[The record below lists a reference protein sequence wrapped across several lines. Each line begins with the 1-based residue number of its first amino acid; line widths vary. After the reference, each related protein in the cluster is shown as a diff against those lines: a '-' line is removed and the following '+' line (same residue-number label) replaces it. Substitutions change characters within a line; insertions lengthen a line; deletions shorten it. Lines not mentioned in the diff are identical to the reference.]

1 MPAIMLSTSPAPL
14 RHSFQ
19 ILRCR
24 SKIPTTSSP
33 PTRRPYRTGAAIKSR
48 AVASITPISPSRS
61 SISLPSSTTPSQCLR
76 HASTDPTSSTP
87 IASTIDLPSTSTRS
101 PPSASSL
108 TWNEYL
114 ALRRSRRHYNLV
126 SSVATAACTT
136 YGGLYAI
143 NSYFDQLATLTGFDP
158 LIIFILGGVSSA
170 GAGWL
175 TGPILGSAV
184 FRMFHRKV
192 QGEMAVVS

>member
-1 MPAIMLSTSPAPL
+1 MPAPMLSTTPAPL

-19 ILRCR
+19 NLRCR
-24 SKIPTTSSP
+24 SKIPTASSP
-33 PTRRPYRTGAAIKSR
+33 PTRSLYQTGAAIKSR
-48 AVASITPISPSRS
+48 AVASIPPTSPSPS
-61 SISLPSSTTPSQCLR
+61 HTLPSSTNQSQCLR

-87 IASTIDLPSTSTRS
+87 IASTIDLPPTSTPS

-114 ALRRSRRHYNLV
+114 ALRRSRRHYNLA
-126 SSVATAACTT
+126 SSVTTAACTT

-143 NSYFDQLATLTGFDP
+143 NLYFDQLATLTGFDP
-158 LIIFILGGVSSA
+158 MIITLLGGVSSA

-175 TGPILGSAV
+175 SGPILGSAV

>member
-1 MPAIMLSTSPAPL
+1 MLSSTPVPVRLSS
-14 RHSFQ
+14 HS
-19 ILRCR
+19 LRCR
-24 SKIPTTSSP
+24 PSIPTASRSQ
-33 PTRRPYRTGAAIKSR
+33 TRGPYQTGAAIESR
-48 AVASITPISPSRS
+48 AVTSIAPSSPSRPQFPS
-61 SISLPSSTTPSQCLR
+61 PSSTTPSQCLR
-76 HASTDPTSSTP
+76 NASTDPTSSTP
-87 IASTIDLPSTSTRS
+87 IASTTDLPPPSTPS

-114 ALRRSRRHYNLV
+114 ALRRSRRHYNLA
-126 SSVATAACTT
+126 SSVTTAAFTT

-170 GAGWL
+170 GTGWL
-175 TGPILGSAV
+175 SGPILGSAV

-192 QGEMAVVS
+192 QGEMAMVS